1 LIIRFIPD
9 DWIDVVMRPFDMV
22 APEANTYVEIAAPD
36 IRLAVAVLL
45 LGAVLL
51 LWRRRSGTAAPATLW
66 LATLLLVSTGVWL
79 YTTGNGRYF
88 VAWLVLLGPLCAGL
102 IRLLPMKRNA
112 KLLLA
117 GLIVAAQGFVLTQDP
132 PWDSWTYTEWT
143 RPPYFQIDPPPADPA
158 TYVTIASISYS
169 LLIPQFPPESS
180 WISLAG
186 GIDPLQA
193 HFVDQLLASS
203 RPVRLLAPAVPGETE
218 AHGAPKP
225 AAAKALQVLL
235 RAHRLFL
242 DEPEKCQLLHS
253 AGLVA
258 LGARQGMKVTPEVQR
273 DFGFWICPVVYRPG
287 AAPPSSGADATT
299 MAVFEAI
306 ERMCPRFFPNG
317 GGPERIEGGWVKRY
331 ESDTRVYLADDG
343 TAAYKFWRSINQV
356 IIGSSKQILA
366 GEATIDCT
374 KIRAPNWRRGGP

>member
-1 LIIRFIPD
+1 MIIRFIPD
-9 DWIDVVMRPFDMV
+9 NWIDVVMRPLDM
-22 APEANTYVEIAAPD
+22 ASPEANTYLEIAAPD
-36 IRLAVAVLL
+36 VRLALVVLL
-45 LGAVLL
+45 ACTVLM
-51 LWRRRSGTAAPATLW
+51 LWRRRSGSAAPVMW
-66 LATLLLVSTGVWL
+66 LLGLLLVSTGVWL

-102 IRLLPMKRNA
+102 VRLLPFQAGA

-143 RPPYFQIDPPPADPA
+143 KPPYFQIDTPPADPA

-186 GIDPLQA
+186 SIDPNQA
-193 HFVDQLLASS
+193 HHVEQLLTSS
-203 RPVRLLAPAVPGETE
+203 RPVRLLAPAVPGQFEPS
-218 AHGAPKP
+218 GAPKP
-225 AAAKALQVLL
+225 AAAEALRTLL
-235 RAHRLFL
+235 RPHGLFL

-253 AGLVA
+253 GGLVS
-258 LGARQGMKVTPEVQR
+258 LGARQGMNVTPEVER
-273 DFGFWICPVVYRPG
+273 RFGFWICPVAYRPS
-287 AAPPSSGADATT
+287 AAPPSSGADAKTI
-299 MAVFEAI
+299 AVFEAI
-306 ERMCPRFFPNG
+306 ERMCPRFFPPSGDPN
-317 GGPERIEGGWVKRY
+317 RIEGGWVKRY
-331 ESDTRVYLADDG
+331 ESDTRVYVADDG

-366 GEATIDCT
+366 GEVSIDCS